1 LSGLAF
7 VIQNHS
13 HRAGADLGRELVGC
27 LACHSSTFSGVG
39 ASDQPGA
46 VHTLAAARELAGKFH
61 ASLTATL
68 VKMTILNHFPMI
80 IVCHNKT
87 DRRWFERSNII
98 QPWWF
103 PARSLDPQTFAAD
116 MLFNGATEQRFPR
129 KMGADAW
136 FDFKGCDRF
145 EVEEQSFLLPND
157 EILTVLKLPD
167 EAIA

>member
-1 LSGLAF
+1 
-7 VIQNHS
+7 
-13 HRAGADLGRELVGC
+13 
-27 LACHSSTFSGVG
+27 
-39 ASDQPGA
+39 
-46 VHTLAAARELAGKFH
+46 
-61 ASLTATL
+61 
-68 VKMTILNHFPMI
+68 
-80 IVCHNKT
+80 
-87 DRRWFERSNII
+87 
-98 QPWWF
+98 
-103 PARSLDPQTFAAD
+103 LDPQTFAAD